1 MEREKLFTIGLFKPV
16 APQKQKNC
24 VADNL
29 SSKTM
34 VRERFP
40 DKQKETIDFLFEM

>member
-1 MEREKLFTIGLFKPV
+1 M
-16 APQKQKNC
+16 
-24 VADNL
+24 ADNL

-34 VRERFP
+34 ARERFP